1 MPMACQACGEG
12 NESRSWPVIPEEA
25 NPTGIA
31 RGMQIIWDLIW
42 WIVLMAAIGGSA
54 MALLAMWR
62 LFTGGP
68 GDDVRR

>member
-1 MPMACQACGEG
+1 
-12 NESRSWPVIPEEA
+12 
-25 NPTGIA
+25 
-31 RGMQIIWDLIW
+31 MQIIWDLIW